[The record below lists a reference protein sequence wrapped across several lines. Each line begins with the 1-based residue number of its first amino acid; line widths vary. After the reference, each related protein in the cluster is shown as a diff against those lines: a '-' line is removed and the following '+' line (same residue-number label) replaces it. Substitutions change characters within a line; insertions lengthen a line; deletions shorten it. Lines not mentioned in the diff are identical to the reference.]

1 MYLPPPLR
9 ALDIEQIRRYVTAHA
24 VLSNRVSIPFISTTI
39 DFARALYIAF
49 YTYKECTKVAILLIC
64 PWKLKPGSHIACKD
78 LRARCGLEFKL
89 IYNTEV
95 LIWARVPSAAIVYQ
109 WDREQICRSGLFDVF
124 LCLAELITTMRLKDL
139 REKLETDYP
148 HFSSRKI
155 AHALVYLGMSPS
167 EFRTKQVFLFF
178 LGLAVRHTVEKSLSK
193 IEAYL
198 LTGRGVQIADFEDAI
213 F

>member
-1 MYLPPPLR
+1 
-9 ALDIEQIRRYVTAHA
+9 
-24 VLSNRVSIPFISTTI
+24 
-39 DFARALYIAF
+39 
-49 YTYKECTKVAILLIC
+49 
-64 PWKLKPGSHIACKD
+64 
-78 LRARCGLEFKL
+78 
-89 IYNTEV
+89 
-95 LIWARVPSAAIVYQ
+95 
-109 WDREQICRSGLFDVF
+109 
-124 LCLAELITTMRLKDL
+124 MRLKDL

-148 HFSSRKI
+148 YFSSRKI

-178 LGLAVRHTVEKSLSK
+178 LGLAVGHAVEKSLSK